1 MQRMDKDALPIL
13 TAFAE
18 QFLSGSY
25 NLLMSGLR
33 RDLEPG
39 LNISRLSED
48 DFLHFF
54 KLAGFFT
61 RFVRQQQVCVRLPM
75 SFQQSLRNH
84 KGHQATMED
93 ALIPSPLLF
102 SGRGS
107 EGGTE
112 EQRQCTGQC
121 DRNLAIC
128 INICHDGLGDV
139 LSGAVCVA
147 RHHRPSCCSTS
158 VQVGAAGVMP
168 PSTLEAC
175 SSASTSVLRD
185 TLVLMPGCLMCS
197 MPAWLC

>member
-13 TAFAE
+13 KAFAE

-48 DFLHFF
+48 DFLRFF

-61 RFVRQQQVCVRLPM
+61 RFVRQQQVCIRPSIYRNVISH
-75 SFQQSLRNH
+75 SFQNSQGPPSW
-84 KGHQATMED
+84 D
-93 ALIPSPLLF
+93 ALIPTPLLL

-107 EGGTE
+107 EGKPE
-112 EQRQCTGQC
+112 EQRHCTGHGN
-121 DRNLAIC
+121 RHLAIC
-128 INICHDGLGDV
+128 IDICHDGLGDV

-147 RHHRPSCCSTS
+147 RHHRPSCCSTL
-158 VQVGAAGVMP
+158 VQVGPAGGP
-168 PSTLEAC
+168 PKAYTPAG
-175 SSASTSVLRD
+175 TSMLHD
-185 TLVLMPGCLMCS
+185 TLVLTSGCLMCS